1 MIKSAK
7 ELAFIYDLYIV
18 PNWREAFDAALEEL
32 LKLPKSGR
40 ILDAGCGTGTFAFD
54 LAVKMGDRGEV
65 VAVEEDKERL
75 KLALGKNSIKNLE
88 NLKFIQAP
96 LDSISS
102 LERAFDVA
110 ILDVSLFTPR
120 QLQDDLELILSDL
133 KKTCLED
140 ATFVLK
146 TATRGTFDEFFSVYW
161 EALFETDLLTEKLD
175 ALILNRVTVD
185 EAEQFVKDAG
195 FRSVESTTIK
205 CELLFDDGK
214 SFIEDPI
221 IESYFLDDWL
231 TIVEENQRVRVKAK
245 LIEVIDRIREDEKF
259 DASFK
264 VTLVKATA

>member
-1 MIKSAK
+1 MKSAK

-18 PNWREAFDAALEEL
+18 PNWREAFDAALEEI

-40 ILDAGCGTGTFAFD
+40 VLDAGCGTGTFAFD

-65 VAVEEDKERL
+65 VAVEEDQERL
-75 KLALGKNSIKNLE
+75 KLALGKNSIKQLE

-110 ILDVSLFTPR
+110 ILDVSLFSPK

-133 KKTCLED
+133 KKTCIED
-140 ATFVLK
+140 ATFILK
-146 TATRGTFDEFFSVYW
+146 TATRGTFDEFFSVFW
-161 EALFETDLLTEKLD
+161 EALFELDLETEALD

-185 EAEQFVKDAG
+185 EAENFVKAAG
-195 FRSVESTTIK
+195 FRSVESSTIK

-231 TIVEENQRVRVKAK
+231 SIVEAREHSLVKASIVEIIDRVR
-245 LIEVIDRIREDEKF
+245 EGEKF

>member
-1 MIKSAK
+1 MKTAK

-18 PNWREAFDAALEEL
+18 PNWREAFDAALDET

-54 LAVKMGDRGEV
+54 LAVKMGERGEV
-65 VAVEEDKERL
+65 IAVEEDDERL

-102 LERAFDVA
+102 LERAFDLA
-110 ILDVSLFTPR
+110 ILDVSLFSPV
-120 QLQDDLELILSDL
+120 QIHDDLENILSDL
-133 KKTCLED
+133 KKTCVED
-140 ATFVLK
+140 ATFIMK
-146 TATRGTFDEFFSVYW
+146 TATRGTFDEFFSVFW
-161 EALFETDLLTEKLD
+161 EALFELDLPAEGLEE
-175 ALILNRVTVD
+175 LILNRVTVD
-185 EAEQFVKDAG
+185 EAEQYVKEAG
-195 FRSVESTTIK
+195 FREVESSTLK
-205 CELLFDDGK
+205 CELLFEDGK

-231 TIVEENQRVRVKAK
+231 AIVVEDQRSQVKAA
-245 LIEVIDRIREDEKF
+245 LIEVIDRTREGEKF

-264 VTLVKATA
+264 VTLVTATA